1 MRGLAGEQLLRAWEC
16 SRELPAQQAALA
28 LLELADP
35 ERPAREWARLP
46 LARRDALL
54 LELRAATLG
63 RRMEGFAVCPACG
76 AQLEFAVDAHEV
88 AKGLAEPEARS
99 KKAESIAMRPAN
111 TLDLLASAAATSEED
126 ARAILLARS
135 ACATAAKA
143 EAVTS
148 AEAAQRWLTAQPKRA
163 AEQMAKRFEQV
174 NAAAEIRF
182 ELQCA
187 ACGKGSVI
195 DFDLVHY
202 LLREIGA
209 AARRLMTE
217 IHELAQAYGWSEAA
231 IVGMSGARRAAYL
244 EMLGA

>member
-16 SRELPAQQAALA
+16 SREMPEQQAALA
-28 LLELADP
+28 LLEFAEP

-63 RRMEGFAVCPACG
+63 RRMEGFALCPACG
-76 AQLEFAVDAHEV
+76 AQLEFAVDAREL
-88 AKGLAEPEARS
+88 AKGLTEPPAPA
-99 KKAESIAMRPAN
+99 KKSEGIAMRPAN
-111 TLDLLASAAATSEED
+111 TLDLLASAAAASEED

-135 ACATAAKA
+135 ACATSGKA

-148 AEAAQRWLTAQPKRA
+148 AEKAQRWLKAQPRRA
-163 AEQMAKRFEQV
+163 AAQLAKRFEQL

-187 ACGKGSVI
+187 ACGKGSVL

-202 LLREIGA
+202 LLREMGA
-209 AARRLMTE
+209 AARRLMAE
-217 IHELAQAYGWSEAA
+217 IHELARAYGWSEAA
-231 IVGMSGARRAAYL
+231 IAGMSAARRTAYL
-244 EMLGA
+244 EMLGT